1 MYYWDEALVH
11 ERLDKKM
18 TSAYHATLKASK
30 KYNVNMRKAAYV
42 VAVGRVVEAMRLR
55 DWI

>member
-18 TSAYHATLKASK
+18 TSAYNATLNASK

-42 VAVGRVVEAMRLR
+42 VAVGRVVEAM
-55 DWI
+55 